1 MVPISQLNIYW
12 RTLLLKAKN
21 KSTANKKNLNQQK
34 APKCKGLLAESKYEP
49 GFRKQRIILPIYSE
63 KEMLSRP
70 ISCCVGNDCKQ
81 FRKESICISLFRIH
95 LFCRC
100 W

>member
-49 GFRKQRIILPIYSE
+49 GFRKQRIILPIYRRNYN
-63 KEMLSRP
+63 KSRG
-70 ISCCVGNDCKQ
+70 SY
-81 FRKESICISLFRIH
+81 SLLHVILVKFTK
-95 LFCRC
+95 
-100 W
+100 

>member
-34 APKCKGLLAESKYEP
+34 APKCKGLLVK
-49 GFRKQRIILPIYSE
+49 RIKI
-63 KEMLSRP
+63 
-70 ISCCVGNDCKQ
+70 
-81 FRKESICISLFRIH
+81 
-95 LFCRC
+95 
-100 W
+100 